1 MSISTSKMAPSA
13 QELPKTHRALVL
25 SSTSEPPEIKEVPTQ
40 PGPGSVVVRMLS
52 ANILS
57 YQKDIYIASSQE
69 EMIRCLLFLL
79 RIHEGHT
86 DGGKKLMHGEWRDGS
101 YAEYVKVLLECAY
114 PLNENILMGKFGYG
128 AQYLILFGG
137 LSDIN
142 IRPGETIIVAPATG
156 PFGMAAVKVALAM
169 GTRVIAMGRNL
180 SILQRLQ
187 SFHERVKIVQITGD
201 EQADLKSLKGFGNID
216 AYFDISPPVAGNSTH
231 FKSCILALRH
241 SGRVSL
247 MGGLNVDLAIPHT
260 VVMHHDLLK
269 GKWMYDRQNVLD
281 LIKMVEIGLLKVG
294 KKAGQEIVKY
304 RMEKW
309 RDAFD
314 AAVSWSGA
322 SRSAVLVP

>member
-1 MSISTSKMAPSA
+1 
-13 QELPKTHRALVL
+13 
-25 SSTSEPPEIKEVPTQ
+25 
-40 PGPGSVVVRMLS
+40 
-52 ANILS
+52 
-57 YQKDIYIASSQE
+57 
-69 EMIRCLLFLL
+69 
-79 RIHEGHT
+79 
-86 DGGKKLMHGEWRDGS
+86 
-101 YAEYVKVLLECAY
+101 
-114 PLNENILMGKFGYG
+114 
-128 AQYLILFGG
+128 
-137 LSDIN
+137 
-142 IRPGETIIVAPATG
+142 
-156 PFGMAAVKVALAM
+156 MAAVKVALAM

-260 VVMHHDLLK
+260 VVSSLVFSHVIPLLAMSRVPACLGHGPDSSACICVGAAGIPTAVKVMHHDLLK